1 MHEYKKKI
9 LLVSRSFY
17 PDNSPRSLR
26 TAELAKEFA
35 RKGHDVTIITPRVK
49 EHLEFEQIHKV
60 KIIDLGQPK
69 WQLIDLKGSGLI
81 LLLRRFIRRFSGLLF
96 EYPNIELAGMVKRA
110 LKRGGNY
117 DVLISIAVP
126 YPIHWGVAAGWSKN
140 SKKNPAKKWI
150 ADCGDPYMGQENDTF
165 KRPFYFKYVEK
176 WFMRKADYITVPT
189 TGAIQGYYTEFHSK
203 IKVIPQGF
211 RFEDIEIYQ
220 EATQSIHPV
229 FAYAGMFIPGRRDPS
244 EFLDYLCS
252 LNQKFEFYI
261 YTNTTQLIEPF
272 RNRSEGRIKIMQFL
286 PREKLL
292 FELSKMDF
300 MVNFENVGSK
310 QTPSKLID
318 YTIIEKPI
326 LSIQT
331 GNLNKEVINE
341 FMMGNYENAKIIKN
355 PNQYRI
361 ENVYKEFLKI
371 I

>member
-1 MHEYKKKI
+1 MNTKKKI
-9 LLVSRSFY
+9 LIVSHSFY
-17 PDNSPRSLR
+17 PENSPRSFR
-26 TAELAKEFA
+26 TTELAKEFV
-35 RKGHDVTIITPRVK
+35 RQGHEVTVLTHRSK
-49 EHLEFEQIHKV
+49 AHLIFEQEHKV
-60 KIIDLGQPK
+60 QFIDLGQPK
-69 WQLIDLKGSGLI
+69 WQSIELKGSGLN

-96 EYPNIELAGMVKRA
+96 EYPYVELIGMVKRA
-110 LKRGGNY
+110 LQGVGNY

-126 YPIHWGVAAGWSKN
+126 YPIHWGIAKIWSK
-140 SKKNPAKKWI
+140 SGKKNPAKKWI

-165 KRPFYFKYVEK
+165 KRLFYFKYVEK

-189 TGAIQGYYTEFHSK
+189 NGSIQGYYPEFHSK

-211 RFEDIEIYQ
+211 RFEEIKRYQ
-220 EATQSIHPV
+220 GEKLKSYPI
-229 FAYAGMFIPGRRDPS
+229 FAYAGMFIPGRRDPT
-244 EFLDYLCS
+244 EFLNYLCT
-252 LNQKFEFYI
+252 LNQKFEFHI

-272 RNRSEGRIKIMQFL
+272 INRSEGRVKIMQFL

-326 LSIQT
+326 LSLET
-331 GNLNKEVINE
+331 GNLNRKVINK
-341 FMMGNYENAKIIKN
+341 FLMGNYENSKKVEN

-361 ENVYKEFLKI
+361 ENVCREFLKLI
-371 I
+371 